1 MLPSFT
7 ASDIGTLSR
16 KWWHRCRPQIG
27 QALAIGALFS
37 VLVWSGFAVSQVPLE
52 TLTLWGKYQIARGV
66 AGIGLPSVK
75 ITWPGERGESLISVG
90 ELLKTPGLDAWAE
103 PVSREIGGAAAP
115 ALLCGLLAFVAALLW
130 SATRAAPDRASAG
143 PPKPVLVALDP
154 SLIAPVAI
162 EKPLPVILPYVPPPP
177 PEPVSAALDRA
188 LIAVKKPLPVI
199 LPSVPPPPVKLPH
212 LARQEKSPPPDN
224 PPKAAPREAPNPD
237 AQPSPSLSPPLPA
250 ATPPIPATAPAGK
263 PSLSYEFYWELTELP
278 FENVPDPKFYFP
290 TPMHEEALH
299 RLLYGIQTRKG
310 ALLLT
315 GEIGCG
321 KTLLSR
327 ELSLHMAGQQYDI
340 ALIANPSFGV
350 DDFLTEVLY
359 QLGIEP
365 THTKIKLLHLL
376 NERLL
381 DNYKRG
387 KQTVVVIDEAQTIQ
401 DDQIFEELRLLLNFQ
416 LSDRCLLT
424 LVLLGQPELN
434 DRLMMLKQ
442 FAQRIS
448 IKYHL
453 GYFSAEQTTKYVQF
467 RLKAA
472 NCTKTVFTD
481 DALDIIFKQ
490 SGGVPRNI
498 NTLCD
503 LCLLIG
509 YMDRATVIDRK
520 IMERAA
526 AERGQLGLF

>member
-7 ASDIGTLSR
+7 ASDVGTLSR
-16 KWWHRCRPQIG
+16 EWWHRCQPQIG

-37 VLVWSGFAVSQVPLE
+37 VLVWSGLAVSQVPLD
-52 TLTLWGKYQIARGV
+52 TLTLWGKYQFAQGAAGV
-66 AGIGLPSVK
+66 GLSSMK
-75 ITWPGERGESLISVG
+75 ITWPGERGESLTSVG

-103 PVSREIGGAAAP
+103 PVSREIGDAAAL
-115 ALLCGLLAFVAALLW
+115 ALLCGLFAFVAALPW
-130 SATRAAPDRASAG
+130 SALIAAPDRAPAG
-143 PPKPVLVALDP
+143 APEPVPAALDP
-154 SLIAPVAI
+154 SPVTPVAPVMI
-162 EKPLPVILPYVPPPP
+162 EEPLPVILPYVPPPP
-177 PEPVSAALDRA
+177 VER
-188 LIAVKKPLPVI
+188 PL
-199 LPSVPPPPVKLPH
+199 
-212 LARQEKSPPPDN
+212 LASQEKSPTPDN
-224 PPKAAPREAPNPD
+224 PPKAAPREAPHPV
-237 AQPSPSLSPPLPA
+237 AQPSLPPSPPFPA
-250 ATPPIPATAPAGK
+250 ATPPGPATTPAGK
-263 PSLSYEFYWELTELP
+263 PSLSYEFYWGLTELP

-327 ELSLHMAGQQYDI
+327 ELGLHLAGQQYDM

-350 DDFLTEVLY
+350 DDFLTEILY

-365 THTKIKLLHLL
+365 TKTKLKLLHLL

-381 DNYKRG
+381 DNYKKG

-416 LSDRCLLT
+416 LSDRFLLT
-424 LVLLGQPELN
+424 LVLMGQPELN
-434 DRLMMLKQ
+434 DRLMALKQ

-453 GYFSAEQTTKYVQF
+453 GYFSAEQTAKYVQF
-467 RLKAA
+467 RLQAA
-472 NCTKTVFTD
+472 NCTKAIFTD
-481 DALDIIFKQ
+481 DALDIVFKQ
-490 SGGVPRNI
+490 SGGIPRNI

-509 YMDRATVIDRK
+509 SMDRATVIDRK